1 VQPDQFHDRLD
12 AVRRRFAS
20 SLQRK
25 IEDTVAELPQLSGDS
40 DAVVNAVEASYR
52 RIHGIC
58 GVGATVGFV
67 VTGRAAKKAED
78 ALVGAFRGRRG
89 LGAEEL
95 IRLEKALAALAA
107 AAVNELR
114 TVGKAP
120 SPSTPSAGNEQR

>member
-25 IEDTVAELPQLSGDS
+25 IEDTVAELPRLCGDS
-40 DAVVNAVEASYR
+40 DAVINAVETSYR

-67 VTGRAAKKAED
+67 ITGRAAKKAED
-78 ALVGAFRGRRG
+78 VLVGAFRGRRG
-89 LGAEEL
+89 LVAEEL
-95 IRLEKALAALAA
+95 IRLEKALEALSFAA
-107 AAVNELR
+107 ANELQAA
-114 TVGKAP
+114 G
-120 SPSTPSAGNEQR
+120 TPASASQK